1 MEEKPNYYAIIPANV
16 RYNEN
21 LNSSEKLFYSEITC
35 LTQKTGECW
44 ASNNYFSQLY
54 NVRPSSI
61 SNWVKKLENENLIE
75 VEYIKKGKEIQKRII
90 RLRGIQNIDY
100 LFNISQQGIQNIEE
114 GYSKN
119 RKENNTSI
127 NNINNNN
134 TRYYDDD
141 ELNDL
146 FCEYLKQRKKMKAIN
161 SERAI
166 RGLLNKLENYS
177 IGDKKKMIEEAIINS
192 WKSIYP
198 LKKEKENPRDYKRP
212 AWLDM
217 DL

>member
-54 NVRPSSI
+54 DVRPSSI
-61 SNWVKKLENENLIE
+61 SNWVKKLENEKLIE

-100 LFNISQQGIQNIEE
+100 LFNLSQQGIQNIEE

-134 TRYYDDD
+134 TRYYEDD
-141 ELNDL
+141 ELNEL
-146 FCEYLKQRKKMKAIN
+146 FLEYLKQRKKMKAIN
-161 SERAI
+161 SDRAI

-177 IGDKKKMIEEAIINS
+177 TPIKKQMIEEAIINS

-198 LKKEKENPRDYKRP
+198 LKKEKPTDFKRP
-212 AWLDM
+212 HWLDM